1 MTTDYKFVYPA
12 EFLVRNAIETPDG
25 TVLESTHRHHCATH
39 TDAVDGNFYMVDGG
53 LSYQR
58 AAGAV
63 LKQRSVWT
71 SDHMVAR
78 QYLKWGTRG
87 KFGDQPIEYKKIMD
101 LETEHIEAILEDVPN
116 IMTQIYV
123 CLMFELMYRKLVQ

>member
-1 MTTDYKFVYPA
+1 
-12 EFLVRNAIETPDG
+12 
-25 TVLESTHRHHCATH
+25 
-39 TDAVDGNFYMVDGG
+39 
-53 LSYQR
+53 
-58 AAGAV
+58 
-63 LKQRSVWT
+63 
-71 SDHMVAR
+71 MVAR

-123 CLMFELMYRKLVQ
+123 CLMFELMYRKLVQQADDD